1 MSIELALIG
10 TGLGLGLRHG
20 VDWDHIAAITDVTGT
35 QPERAKAV
43 RLGTLYALG
52 HATVVVALGLA
63 ALWAGSTLPESL
75 DAAMEVIVGV
85 TLISLGL
92 WVVYSLLRDGADY
105 RLRSRWMLVF
115 AGVRRAGRWLDGK
128 LTGRVHT
135 HPHTAETRSAY
146 GEGTAYGIGAIHGV
160 GAETGSQV
168 LLFAAAAG
176 ATSNLSGTLLL
187 VAFVVGLLASN
198 SAITLGSV
206 LGFSGSRTHR
216 VAYVGLG
223 VVTAVFSLAVGT
235 IFLLARGSIL
245 PSILA

>member
-35 QPERAKAV
+35 QPERAKAL

-52 HATVVVALGLA
+52 HASVVVALGLA
-63 ALWAGSTLPESL
+63 ALCAGSTLPESM

-92 WVVYSLLRDGADY
+92 WLVYSLLRDGVDY

-115 AGVRRAGRWLDGK
+115 AGVKRAGRWLDGK
-128 LTGRVHT
+128 LTGRVHA

-187 VAFVVGLLASN
+187 VAFVVGLLVSN

-216 VAYVGLG
+216 IAYGGLG
-223 VVTAVFSLAVGT
+223 VVTAVFSLTVGAL
-235 IFLLARGSIL
+235 FLLARGSIL

>member
-35 QPERAKAV
+35 QPERAKAL

-52 HATVVVALGLA
+52 HASVVVALGLA
-63 ALWAGSTLPESL
+63 ALWAGSTLPESM

-92 WVVYSLLRDGADY
+92 WLVYSLLRDGADY

-115 AGVRRAGRWLDGK
+115 AGVKRAGRWLDGK
-128 LTGRVHT
+128 LTGRVHA

-187 VAFVVGLLASN
+187 VAFVVGLLVSN

-216 VAYVGLG
+216 IAYVGLG
-223 VVTAVFSLAVGT
+223 VVTAVFSLTVGAL
-235 IFLLARGSIL
+235 FLLARGSIL

>member
-1 MSIELALIG
+1 MSIELGLIG

-35 QPERAKAV
+35 QPQRLKAL

-52 HATVVVALGLA
+52 HASVVVALGLA
-63 ALWAGSTLPESL
+63 ALWAGSTLPESM
-75 DAAMEVIVGV
+75 DAAMEVVVGV

-92 WVVYSLLRDGADY
+92 WLVYSLWRDGAGY
-105 RLRSRWMLVF
+105 RLRSRWMLLF
-115 AGVRRAGRWLDGK
+115 DALRRAGRWLDGR
-128 LTGRVHT
+128 LTGRVHA
-135 HPHTAETRSAY
+135 HPHTPETRSAY
-146 GEGTAYGIGAIHGV
+146 GVGAAYGIGMIHGV

-176 ATSNLSGTLLL
+176 ATSNLSGSLLL
-187 VAFVVGLLASN
+187 VAFVVGLLVSN
-198 SAITLGSV
+198 SLITFGSV

-223 VVTAVFSLAVGT
+223 VVTATFSLVVGT
-235 IFLLARGSIL
+235 LFLLSRGSLL